1 MHIGMTGTYNLGL
14 VILSFA
20 IAVIASYTALDLAGR
35 VRSAVERGRLFWLLG
50 GALAMGTGIWSMHFI
65 AMLAFQLPQSV
76 SYDVW
81 ITLFSLMCAVLAS
94 SIALWLLSR
103 ALSIPLLAGGG
114 VCMGIAIA
122 WMHYTGMA
130 AMRLP
135 AKIEYDWRFV
145 SLSIAIAI
153 TASFAALWLAFR
165 LQNQSSKGLIW
176 QKFGSA
182 LIMGIAISGMHY
194 TGMRAT
200 HFIPYKRLPVDQSP
214 VMNQSW
220 LAIAIGIATLF
231 ILSLALLTSLFDQ
244 RLAAYLVKQQ
254 ALQESE
260 KRFRMLISEMEV
272 GVLLLNGNAEMV
284 LSNQAGINLLN
295 LKPQNLEQ
303 QVFGANRLFLR
314 EDLTPFLRAELPVQQ
329 AIALRQPIHNI
340 VMVIQINYEEGKLNE
355 EKNSASTPHP
365 SCPIGQKWL
374 LVNANPQ
381 IAEDGSVE
389 RVVCTL
395 SDITNQKLAEAALR
409 QSEERFSLAVEG
421 ANDGIWDWNLH
432 SGYAYLSPRWKSM
445 LGYEDS
451 EIPNN
456 IESFKKVLLSEDS
469 ERVFAVLLAYLAKK
483 IPTYE
488 VEFRALHKDGSYR
501 WILTRGLGLWDETGQ
516 PYRVAGSHTDITE
529 RKQREAALQLIAE
542 GTASATGN
550 QFFRSCVR
558 YLAEVLGVRY
568 ALVSQVANDSK
579 TKLQTLA
586 FWVGEE
592 FGENFEYEL
601 AGTPCEKVIEGIVR
615 FYPSG
620 VHELFPTHQALVQLG
635 AKSYWGIPLLDSDG
649 NTIGNLVVLDVQ
661 PMAHDPGKEMIL
673 QIFVARA
680 GAELERKLAEDLLKK
695 RAEMDSWLSRISRMF
710 IDENL
715 ETAIDFT
722 LQAVGEFLGSER
734 TYLFRYCDNQH
745 YLMMTHE
752 WCDKEIKP
760 LINKFLLWP
769 IEIDVW
775 GHSQLLSGKTV
786 QIPAE
791 FSLTDAAA
799 ADQELISFQSR
810 LAVPTL
816 YSGKVL
822 GFMGLDAVHASKLWS
837 QEEINL
843 LRLVNEFIAI
853 SQARQEAQAALEQS
867 NTRYQNL
874 AQNVPGMI
882 YQFIL
887 YPNGSRAFLYAS
899 AGCREIFGLEP
910 EAVLEDVNLS
920 WQLTHP
926 DDIAGLNGSIA
937 ISAQTL
943 KPWDFIWRVFVAGE
957 LKWLQGNARPDPQ
970 PNGSIIW
977 DGLVV
982 DITERKQA
990 ELALEESAERE
1001 KAIAFVI
1008 QRMRQTLEIES
1019 IFSATTQELRQAL
1032 ECERV
1037 AVYRFNPDWSGEF
1050 VSESL
1055 AAGWKVLVEEQKQQ
1069 FELNKVAVNQ
1079 ADCVVPTF
1087 RSEDSTVHDT
1097 YLQETAGAIYKQGRS
1112 YTCVPN
1118 IYEAGF
1124 DQCYLELLER
1134 FQARAYIIVPIFCSH
1149 QLWGLLATYQ
1159 NSGPRHWQ
1167 SAEIKMVVQIG
1178 AQLGVAI
1185 QQAHLLAQTQQ
1196 QSLELMK
1203 AKVAADTANRAKSE
1217 FLANMSHELR
1227 TPLNAILGFTQLMNR
1242 DSSLNTEHR
1251 QSVGIISRSGEH
1263 LLELINDILEMSK
1276 IEAGRTTLH
1285 ESEFDLYRLLDN
1297 LFELLQIKATD
1308 KGLKLSFE
1316 YAQDVPQFIKT
1327 DESKLRQVLMNL
1339 LGNAIKFTQQG
1350 CVTLRVEAGEFTA
1363 SKGMQLRFEVRDT
1376 GVGIDEMEFDK
1387 LFEAFG
1393 QTSSGLKSGAGTGL
1407 GLPISQKFVQLMG
1420 GNLSL
1425 SSTVGVGSVFE
1436 FDIQVVPVLGSNLAP
1451 PKPATEKIVGLAP
1464 DQRTYRLLIVED
1476 KPTNRLFLFKM
1487 LTSLGFDVL
1496 EAENGEQGIK
1506 LWQSWQPH
1514 LIWMDMQMPI
1524 MDGYE
1529 ATKRIKATKA
1539 GKSTVIIALTAS
1551 AFEEDRQV
1559 ILDAGCD
1566 DFVRKPFR
1574 EQELLLK
1581 ISQHLGVQY
1590 IYEANNVPQSEQAE
1604 AIPDELL
1611 GCAFKLSASSLQ
1623 VMPAHWVQQLYH
1635 AASQGSDLLLLQLIE
1650 QIPKENAALASA
1662 LTDLVDNFRFDK
1674 IMELSQPALG

>member
-1 MHIGMTGTYNLGL
+1 MHIEMAGTYNLGL
-14 VILSFA
+14 ATLSFA
-20 IAVIASYTALDLAGR
+20 ISVIASYTALDLAGR
-35 VRSAVERGRLFWLLG
+35 VQSAVKRGRLLWLLG
-50 GALAMGTGIWSMHFI
+50 GAAAMGTGIWSMHFI

-76 SYDVW
+76 SYDMW

-103 ALSIPLLAGGG
+103 SVSIHLLTGGG

-130 AMRLP
+130 AMQLSAR
-135 AKIEYDWRFV
+135 IEYDWRLV
-145 SLSIAIAI
+145 SLSVVIAI

-165 LQNQSSKGLIW
+165 LQHQSIEGLIW
-176 QKFGSA
+176 QKCGSA
-182 LIMGIAISGMHY
+182 FVMGLAISGMHY
-194 TGMRAT
+194 TGMMAT
-200 HFIPYKRLPVDQSP
+200 HFIPYSLLPVQQSP
-214 VMNQSW
+214 AMNQSW

-231 ILSLALLTSLFDQ
+231 ILSLALITSLFDR
-244 RLAAYLVKQQ
+244 RLTAHLIRQK
-254 ALQESE
+254 ALLESE
-260 KRFRMLISEMEV
+260 KRFRMLIREMPV
-272 GVLLLNGNAEMV
+272 GVLLLNVNAEI
-284 LSNQAGINLLN
+284 LICNQVATNLLN
-295 LKPQNLEQ
+295 LKPPQDLPH
-303 QVFGANRLFLR
+303 QVFGEDWLFLH
-314 EDLTPFLRAELPVQQ
+314 EDGTPFRTLELPVQQ
-329 AIALRQPIHNI
+329 AIALRQPIHNTVMGIQKKVETGRINDQKSSTFI
-340 VMVIQINYEEGKLNE
+340 VY
-355 EKNSASTPHP
+355 P
-365 SCPIGQKWL
+365 SSPFLQKWL
-374 LVNANPQ
+374 LVNADPQ

-389 RVVCTL
+389 RIVCTL
-395 SDITNQKLAEAALR
+395 SDITNHKQAEAALR
-409 QSEERFSLAVEG
+409 QSEERFALAVEG
-421 ANDGIWDWNLH
+421 VNDGIWDWNIP
-432 SGYAYLSPRWKSM
+432 SDYAYLSPRWKSM

-451 EIPNN
+451 EIPNH
-456 IESFKKVLLSEDS
+456 IDSFKKVIHPEDS
-469 ERVFAVLLAYLAKK
+469 ERVLAVLIAYLAKK
-483 IPTYE
+483 IPNYE

-501 WILTRGLGLWDETGQ
+501 WILTRGVALWDSSGVS
-516 PYRVAGSHTDITE
+516 YRVAGSHTDITE

-542 GTASATGN
+542 GTASATGHE
-550 QFFRSCVR
+550 FFRACVH
-558 YLAEVLGVRY
+558 YLAQVLEVRY
-568 ALVSQVANDSK
+568 ALVTQVANDSK
-579 TKLQTLA
+579 TKVRTLA
-586 FWVGEE
+586 FWKGED

-601 AGTPCEKVIEGIVR
+601 AGTPCKNVVEGIVH

-620 VHELFPTHQALVQLG
+620 VQELFPNDRDLAQLG
-635 AKSYWGIPLLDSDG
+635 AQSYWGIPLLDSAG
-649 NTIGNLVVLDVQ
+649 KTIGSLVVLDVEPIVQ
-661 PMAHDPGKEMIL
+661 NPGKEMIL

-695 RAEMDSWLSRISRMF
+695 RAEMDSLLSRISRIF

-715 ETAIDFT
+715 DTAITFT
-722 LQAVGEFLGSER
+722 LQAVGEFLGSDH

-752 WCDKEIKP
+752 WCDKGIEP
-760 LINKFLLWP
+760 LIDKFQLWP
-769 IEIDVW
+769 VEIDVW
-775 GHSQLLSGKTV
+775 GHSQLLMGKTV

-791 FSLTDAAA
+791 FSLTDTEV

-816 YSGKVL
+816 YSAKVV
-822 GFMGLDAVHASKLWS
+822 GFMGLDAVHSSKLWS
-837 QEEINL
+837 QEEINW

-853 SQARQEAQAALEQS
+853 SQARQEAQAALQQS
-867 NTRYQNL
+867 NSRYQNL

-887 YPNGSRAFLYAS
+887 YPDGSRAFLYAS
-899 AGCREIFGLEP
+899 AGCRELFGIEP
-910 EAVLEDVNLS
+910 EAVVEDANMS
-920 WQLTHP
+920 WKLTHP
-926 DDIAGLNGSIA
+926 DDIAIVNQSIA
-937 ISAQTL
+937 TSAKTL
-943 KPWDFIWRVFVAGE
+943 KPWDCIWRVFVAGE
-957 LKWLQGNARPDPQ
+957 LKWLRGNSRPDPQ
-970 PNGSIIW
+970 PDGSIIW
-977 DGLVV
+977 DGLVT
-982 DITERKQA
+982 DITEHKQA
-990 ELALEESAERE
+990 ELALQESAERE

-1008 QRMRQTLEIES
+1008 QRMRQTLEIET

-1032 ECERV
+1032 NCERV

-1055 AAGWKVLVEEQKQQ
+1055 AAGWKALVEEQKQE

-1079 ADCVVPTF
+1079 VDCIVPTLGT
-1087 RSEDSTVHDT
+1087 EDSTVHDT
-1097 YLQETAGAIYKQGRS
+1097 YLQETAGGIYKQGRS

-1118 IYEAGF
+1118 VYEAGF

-1134 FQARAYIIVPIFCSH
+1134 FQARAYIIVPIFCSN

-1196 QSLELMK
+1196 QSVELMK
-1203 AKVAADTANRAKSE
+1203 AKVAADSANRAKSE

-1263 LLELINDILEMSK
+1263 LLELINDVLEMSK

-1285 ESEFDLYRLLDN
+1285 ENEFDLYRLLNN
-1297 LFELLQIKATD
+1297 LFELLQIKAKD

-1316 YAQDVPQFIKT
+1316 HAQSVPQFIKT
-1327 DESKLRQVLMNL
+1327 DESKLRQVLINL
-1339 LGNAIKFTQQG
+1339 LGNAIKFTQKG
-1350 CVTLRVEAGEFTA
+1350 RVTLRVEVGEFTA
-1363 SKGMQLRFEVRDT
+1363 GKGMQLRFEVSDT
-1376 GVGIDEMEFDK
+1376 GVGIDPMEFDK

-1393 QTSSGLKSGAGTGL
+1393 QTTSGLKSGAGTGL

-1425 SSTVGVGSVFE
+1425 SSTVGEGSVFE
-1436 FDIQVVPVLGSNLAP
+1436 FDIQVVPVLSCELNSIG
-1451 PKPATEKIVGLAP
+1451 PANEKIVGLAP
-1464 DQRTYRLLIVED
+1464 DQPTYRLLIVED

-1487 LTSLGFDVL
+1487 LTSLGFEVK
-1496 EAENGEQGIK
+1496 EAENGEQGIT

-1514 LIWMDMQMPI
+1514 LIWMDIQMPV

-1529 ATKRIKATKA
+1529 ATKRIKATA
-1539 GKSTVIIALTAS
+1539 LGQSTVIIALTAS

-1574 EQELLLK
+1574 EQEMLLK
-1581 ISQHLGVQY
+1581 ISQHLGVRYLYQTP
-1590 IYEANNVPQSEQAE
+1590 ANDQFRAGFAPEECPISPRLE
-1604 AIPDELL
+1604 P
-1611 GCAFKLSASSLQ
+1611 SALQ

-1635 AASQGSDLLLLQLIE
+1635 AASQGSDLLMLQLIE
-1650 QIPKENAALASA
+1650 QIPPEYSSLAIA
-1662 LTDLVDNFRFDK
+1662 LTDLVENFRFDK
-1674 IMELSQPALG
+1674 VRELSQPALG

>member
-1 MHIGMTGTYNLGL
+1 MHIGMAGTYNLGL
-14 VILSFA
+14 AIFSFA
-20 IAVIASYTALDLAGR
+20 ISVIASYTALDLAAR

-50 GALAMGTGIWSMHFI
+50 GAVAMGTGIWSMHFI
-65 AMLAFQLPQSV
+65 AMLAFQLPESV
-76 SYDVW
+76 SYDVG
-81 ITLFSLMCAVLAS
+81 ITLFSLMCGILAS

-103 ALSIPLLAGGG
+103 SVSIPLLTGGG

-130 AMRLP
+130 AMRLQ
-135 AKIEYDWRFV
+135 ARIEYDWRFV
-145 SLSIAIAI
+145 SLSVAIAI

-165 LQNQSSKGLIW
+165 LQNKSSKGLIW

-194 TGMRAT
+194 TGMVAT
-200 HFIPYKRLPVDQSP
+200 HFIPYKHLPVEQPSA
-214 VMNQSW
+214 MNQSW
-220 LAIAIGIATLF
+220 LAMAIGIATLF

-244 RLAAYLVKQQ
+244 RLAAYLVRQQ

-272 GVLLLNGNAEMV
+272 GVLLLNSNAEIV
-284 LSNQAGINLLN
+284 ICNQAAINLLK
-295 LKPQNLEQ
+295 LKSENLEQ

-314 EDLTPFLRAELPVQQ
+314 EDLTPFSLTELPVQQ
-329 AIALRQPIHNI
+329 AIALHQPINNI
-340 VMVIQINYEEGKLNE
+340 VMAIQINYEEEKINE
-355 EKNSASTPHP
+355 EKNSASTPYP
-365 SCPIGQKWL
+365 SCPVRQTWL
-374 LVNANPQ
+374 LVNARPQ
-381 IAEDGSVE
+381 LAEDGSVE
-389 RVVCTL
+389 RVICTL
-395 SDITNQKLAEAALR
+395 SEITNQKQAEAALR
-409 QSEERFSLAVEG
+409 ESEERFALAVEG
-421 ANDGIWDWNLH
+421 VNDGIWDWNLH
-432 SGYAYLSPRWKSM
+432 TGYAYLSPRWKSM

-451 EIPNN
+451 EIANN
-456 IESFKKVLLSEDS
+456 IESFKKVLLPEDS
-469 ERVFAVLLAYLAKK
+469 DRVFAVLLAYLAKK
-483 IPTYE
+483 IPNYE

-501 WILTRGLGLWDETGQ
+501 WILTRGLGLWDVTGQ

-542 GTASATGN
+542 GTASAAGN
-550 QFFRSCVR
+550 EFFRSCVR
-558 YLAEVLGVRY
+558 YLAQILGVRY
-568 ALVSQVANDSK
+568 ALVSQFADHTH
-579 TKLQTLA
+579 TKLRTLA
-586 FWVGEE
+586 FWMGED
-592 FGENFEYEL
+592 FGENFDYEL
-601 AGTPCEKVIEGIVR
+601 AGTPCENVVEGIVR

-620 VHELFPTHQALVQLG
+620 LQQLFPTHQALVQLG
-635 AKSYWGIPLLDSDG
+635 AQSYWGIPLRDSDG
-649 NTIGNLVVLDVQ
+649 NTIGNLAVLDVQ
-661 PMAHDPGKEMIL
+661 PMAHEPGKEMIL

-680 GAELERKLAEDLLKK
+680 GVELERKLADDLLTK
-695 RAEMDSWLSRISRMF
+695 RAEMDSLLSRISRIF

-715 ETAIDFT
+715 DNAIDFT

-734 TYLFRYCDNQH
+734 TYLFRYCDNQR

-760 LINKFLLWP
+760 LINKFQLWP
-769 IEIDVW
+769 IETDVW

-791 FSLTDAAA
+791 FLLTNAAA
-799 ADQELISFQSR
+799 ADQEVISFQSR

-816 YSGKVL
+816 YSDKVL

-843 LRLVNEFIAI
+843 LKLVNEFIAI
-853 SQARQEAQAALEQS
+853 SQARQEAQAALQHTNS
-867 NTRYQNL
+867 RYKNL
-874 AQNVPGMI
+874 AENVPGMI

-887 YPNGSRAFLYAS
+887 YPDGSRAFLYAS
-899 AGCREIFGLEP
+899 AGSREIFGLEP
-910 EAVLEDVNLS
+910 EAVVENASAS
-920 WQLTHP
+920 WKLTHP
-926 DDIAGLNGSIA
+926 DDIDSLNRSIA

-943 KPWDFIWRVFVAGE
+943 KPWDCIWRVFVAGE
-957 LKWLQGNARPDPQ
+957 LKWLRGNARPDPQ

-977 DGLVV
+977 DGLVI
-982 DITERKQA
+982 DITDRKQA
-990 ELALEESAERE
+990 ELALQESAERE

-1008 QRMRQTLEIES
+1008 QRMRQTLEIDS

-1032 ECERV
+1032 NCERV

-1050 VSESL
+1050 VSESV

-1069 FELNKVAVNQ
+1069 SDLKKVAVDK
-1079 ADCVVPTF
+1079 ADCVAPILG
-1087 RSEDSTVHDT
+1087 REDSTVNDT
-1097 YLQETAGAIYKQGRS
+1097 YLQETAGGIYKQGRS
-1112 YTCVPN
+1112 YTCVPD
-1118 IYEAGF
+1118 IYKAGF

-1134 FQARAYIIVPIFCSH
+1134 FQARAYIIVPIFCSN

-1185 QQAHLLAQTQQ
+1185 QQAQLLAQTQQ
-1196 QSLELMK
+1196 QSVELMK
-1203 AKVAADTANRAKSE
+1203 AKVAADSANRAKSE

-1263 LLELINDILEMSK
+1263 LLELINDVLEMSK

-1285 ESEFDLYRLLDN
+1285 ENEFDLYRLLDN
-1297 LFELLQIKATD
+1297 LFELLQIKARD
-1308 KGLKLSFE
+1308 KGLNLSFE
-1316 YAQDVPQFIKT
+1316 HAQDVPQYVKT
-1327 DESKLRQVLMNL
+1327 DESKLRQVLINL
-1339 LGNAIKFTQQG
+1339 LGNAIKFTEKG
-1350 CVTLRVEAGEFTA
+1350 SVTLRVSVESIVS
-1363 SKGMQLRFEVRDT
+1363 SKLPVRLRFEVVDT
-1376 GVGIDEMEFDK
+1376 GVGIDPKEFDK

-1393 QTSSGLKSGAGTGL
+1393 QTSSGLKSSAGTGL

-1436 FDIQVVPVLGSNLAP
+1436 FNIQVVPVLSCELNSTES
-1451 PKPATEKIVGLAP
+1451 ATEKIVGLAP
-1464 DQRTYRLLIVED
+1464 NQPTYRLLIVED

-1487 LTSLGFDVL
+1487 LTSLGFEVK
-1496 EAENGEQGIK
+1496 EAENGSQGIT

-1514 LIWMDMQMPI
+1514 LIWMDMQMPV

-1529 ATKRIKATKA
+1529 ATKRIKATEL

-1574 EQELLLK
+1574 EQEMLLK
-1581 ISQHLGVQY
+1581 ISQHLGVRY
-1590 IYEANNVPQSEQAE
+1590 LYETPANECSRAGFTPEGRPISTRLE
-1604 AIPDELL
+1604 PS
-1611 GCAFKLSASSLQ
+1611 GLQ

-1635 AASQGSDLLLLQLIE
+1635 AASQGSDLLLLELIE
-1650 QIPKENAALASA
+1650 QIPKENAALAIA

-1674 IMELSQPALG
+1674 IMQLSQPALG